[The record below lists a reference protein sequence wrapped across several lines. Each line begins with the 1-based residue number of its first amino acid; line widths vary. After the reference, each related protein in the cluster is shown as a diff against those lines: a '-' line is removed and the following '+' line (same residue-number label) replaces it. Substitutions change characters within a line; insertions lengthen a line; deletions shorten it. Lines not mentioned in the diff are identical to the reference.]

1 MANISDTLISELES
15 LGYSVRIYNDYLE
28 DCDPK
33 DATELSVMDLSAD
46 FFNYNHVKLPKKKL
60 VNIEYVMNKINSDKV
75 YQNFS
80 KYFAKLVDDNS
91 FSIYPTSY
99 GIGVSVLFFSRHDKP
114 AIDGLKDILNK
125 TGIKYSN
132 EYSDAHWVYRFKI
145 SKSKENIEKIK
156 QLTK

>member
-1 MANISDTLISELES
+1 MPNISDTLISELES
-15 LGYSVRIYNDYLE
+15 LGYSVNFFDDYCNESDLIN
-28 DCDPK
+28 
-33 DATELSVMDLSAD
+33 ATELSLLNINDGYVDI
-46 FFNYNHVKLPKKKL
+46 NNIKLPKKKL
-60 VNIEYVMNKINSDKV
+60 VDIKYVMNKINSDKV